1 MPFYHSELHS
11 YKLKFMIEKKNMKG
25 KHLYFENK
33 GQRGSLDRRSS
44 GPKFR

>member
-11 YKLKFMIEKKNMKG
+11 YKLKFMIEKKMKG
-25 KHLYFENK
+25 KHWYFENN

-44 GPKFR
+44 GPKFH